1 MAAVFTTGLNCAWDA
16 IRSNAIRLIL
26 IFWFVMDTVHWAEKL
41 FTVVNTNHQLSPF
54 KWKLWYPVGLSYTI
68 CTNLLMIVNVRK
80 LCDTKWKENE
90 IFSKFEKSWKWKRWS
105 SANAS
110 QDLFTNPYPTPGPT
124 APVQLAT
131 VTQQSLQIST
141 KHHQCIAM
149 QLRVA
154 QTTRPTHATLTVQ
167 CNAMFSD
174 TLRCIFKQCFY
185 TLLKI
190 VCFMYLKA
198 ILGYILG
205 WTNRPLS

>member
-1 MAAVFTTGLNCAWDA
+1 MLENCVTQ
-16 IRSNAIRLIL
+16 N
-26 IFWFVMDTVHWAEKL
+26 EK
-41 FTVVNTNHQLSPF
+41 
-54 KWKLWYPVGLSYTI
+54 K
-68 CTNLLMIVNVRK
+68 
-80 LCDTKWKENE
+80 TKYSQSLKNRGNE
-90 IFSKFEKSWKWKRWS
+90 KGDHLQTPL
-105 SANAS
+105 AAS

-167 CNAMFSD
+167 CIAMFSD

-205 WTNRPLS
+205 